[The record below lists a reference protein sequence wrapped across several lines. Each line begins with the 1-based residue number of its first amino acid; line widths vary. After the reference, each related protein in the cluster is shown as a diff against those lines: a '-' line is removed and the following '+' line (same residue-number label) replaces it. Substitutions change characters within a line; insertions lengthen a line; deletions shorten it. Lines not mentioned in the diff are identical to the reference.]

1 MAHVC
6 NQNDRTRALVS
17 HQSWERSTRSNGTA
31 PRGRACQ
38 RQVQG
43 SVGPSVSRPRL
54 RGFKSQLC
62 HLGAEQPGASYPCPA
77 PAASPGP
84 PLPHPSIGGHK
95 ALTWQG
101 CPVGGKHLD
110 VAWQSRGGRGA
121 KGNTGNIGPVSYFKT
136 SIVFGSSSIFL
147 HLIFRRPLR
156 QNIMSLDD
164 GAFWRPLNFC
174 T

>member
-1 MAHVC
+1 MSAIRMTGRGPWPATKAGSGAHDLMV
-6 NQNDRTRALVS
+6 QRPGA
-17 HQSWERSTRSNGTA
+17 ERV
-31 PRGRACQ
+31 RGRCRA
-38 RQVQG
+38 VL
-43 SVGPSVSRPRL
+43 GPRS
-54 RGFKSQLC
+54 
-62 HLGAEQPGASYPCPA
+62 LGPGCGASSPSSATWEPNNLGQVTPA
-77 PAASPGP
+77 P
-84 PLPHPSIGGHK
+84 PLPRPPGLLSLIQASEVTI

-136 SIVFGSSSIFL
+136 SIVFGSLSIFL

>member
-1 MAHVC
+1 MSAIRMTGRGPWSATKTGSGAHDLMV
-6 NQNDRTRALVS
+6 QRPGA
-17 HQSWERSTRSNGTA
+17 ERV
-31 PRGRACQ
+31 RGRCRA
-38 RQVQG
+38 VL
-43 SVGPSVSRPRL
+43 GPR
-54 RGFKSQLC
+54 
-62 HLGAEQPGASYPCPA
+62 
-77 PAASPGP
+77 SPGP
-84 PLPHPSIGGHK
+84 GCGASSPSSATWEPNNLGQVTPAPPLPRPPGLLSLIQASEVTI
-95 ALTWQG
+95 ALT
-101 CPVGGKHLD
+101 
-110 VAWQSRGGRGA
+110 WQSRGGRGA

>member
-1 MAHVC
+1 MSAIRMTGRGPWSATKAGIGAHDLMV
-6 NQNDRTRALVS
+6 QRPGA
-17 HQSWERSTRSNGTA
+17 ERV
-31 PRGRACQ
+31 RGRCRA
-38 RQVQG
+38 VL
-43 SVGPSVSRPRL
+43 GPRS
-54 RGFKSQLC
+54 
-62 HLGAEQPGASYPCPA
+62 LGPGCGASSPSSATWEPNNLGQVTPA
-77 PAASPGP
+77 P
-84 PLPHPSIGGHK
+84 PLPRPPGLLSLIQASEVTI
-95 ALTWQG
+95 ALT
-101 CPVGGKHLD
+101 
-110 VAWQSRGGRGA
+110 WQSRGGRGA